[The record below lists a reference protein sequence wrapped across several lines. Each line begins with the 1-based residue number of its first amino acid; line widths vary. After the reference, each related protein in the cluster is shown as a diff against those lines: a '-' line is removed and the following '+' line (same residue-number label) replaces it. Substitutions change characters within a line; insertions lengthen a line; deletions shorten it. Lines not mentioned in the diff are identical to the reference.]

1 MIELLTYPFHA
12 TPNLGIKLAGEND
25 RVTRMATTNNPLAR
39 DAETDIDNLEVHQHN
54 VPIVNI
60 EKERDE
66 EDDIERSEVGDNRD
80 RD

>member
-1 MIELLTYPFHA
+1 M
-12 TPNLGIKLAGEND
+12 
-25 RVTRMATTNNPLAR
+25 TRMATTNNPLAR
-39 DAETDIDNLEVHQHN
+39 DAETDIDNPEVHQHN